1 VAVEVIQSALSSAF
15 KPLPTISSPRW
26 NNALTIQ
33 PGAEALSASASF
45 ERLLAPDEIPMNTA
59 ATLGP
64 LFSTQ
69 QTREIWSE
77 VLESRF
83 TPSGYF
89 RCAVSPYRCYLFSG
103 DKQTLVS
110 AIDDESAIHAAKRRP
125 WKVTTIELVEMVRP
139 SDMKERKYDLVPT
152 LGLSVWN
159 LPDFVWKLTV
169 VNLAT

>member
-1 VAVEVIQSALSSAF
+1 
-15 KPLPTISSPRW
+15 
-26 NNALTIQ
+26 
-33 PGAEALSASASF
+33 
-45 ERLLAPDEIPMNTA
+45 MNTA

-83 TPSGYF
+83 TPSDYF

-125 WKVTTIELVEMVRP
+125 WKVRTVELVEIVHP
-139 SDMKERKYDLVPT
+139 ADMKERKHNLVPT
-152 LGLSVWN
+152 LGVSAWN